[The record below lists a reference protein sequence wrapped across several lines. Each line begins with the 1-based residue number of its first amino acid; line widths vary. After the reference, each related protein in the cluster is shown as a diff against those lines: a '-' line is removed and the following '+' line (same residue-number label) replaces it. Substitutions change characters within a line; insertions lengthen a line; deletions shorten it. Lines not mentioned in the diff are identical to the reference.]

1 MGVFN
6 LSFLF
11 FFSSI
16 LYICVCVFKQDLESR
31 VDIVTDLP
39 LSNLPSLLIM
49 SRAIP
54 SGLPVDVI

>member
-11 FFSSI
+11 LFYFI
-16 LYICVCVFKQDLESR
+16 YVCVCVFKQDLESR